1 MASQNIIET
10 LNTNGHKIEI
20 YQDAASKYRW
30 RAITSN
36 KENIGSSEQGFK
48 TLEMCKTNLQNLS
61 DVIGGAIDVKT
72 KHNETNTTKVE
83 VMSSSENSFDAGMTS
98 SDELAA
104 MDWNIFWL
112 IIVILLLSIFIFA
125 RVFFFR

>member
-30 RAITSN
+30 RAMTGNI
-36 KENIGSSEQGFK
+36 ENVGSSEQGFS
-48 TLEMCKTNLQNLS
+48 TLELCKQNLQNLAE
-61 DVIGGAIDVKT
+61 VIGDTVVNKAKNSSVSA
-72 KHNETNTTKVE
+72 TKVE
-83 VMSSSENSFDAGMTS
+83 VIPSSENDFDSGLVGS
-98 SDELAA
+98 EEQRA

-112 IIVILLLSIFIFA
+112 VVIILLLSIFIFA
-125 RVFFFR
+125 RVFLFR